1 MEATRHTEEQ
11 QSGQSM
17 TGITI
22 QENVDIDNLPYS
34 VHKKL
39 LTTVKKKISF
49 TGMEGTTILQ
59 SKNNVELQEKN
70 RIDKARADQSLSIQK
85 NYCLALSDS
94 VDEKKP
100 FLKKTSI
107 LSCLVP

>member
-1 MEATRHTEEQ
+1 
-11 QSGQSM
+11 M

-39 LTTVKKKISF
+39 LTTVKKNISF

-59 SKNNVELQEKN
+59 SKNSVEL
-70 RIDKARADQSLSIQK
+70 
-85 NYCLALSDS
+85 
-94 VDEKKP
+94 
-100 FLKKTSI
+100 
-107 LSCLVP
+107 